1 MWDKKRENSW
11 YCVANNALSLNY
23 WQRWAV
29 RGEIVKQWYFT
40 KWKCLYVSLSIILI
54 VYDFECAFIF
64 RSPLTH
70 IFLLFVFDLFLF
82 YCFHWFSFVFSLYKI
97 VNIPDPAQSE
107 NETNRRSEDKCEKA
121 EFEIVVDSSSPMN
134 QFVVEMISSK
144 TEPLKES
151 STLTSQNEDNCIPFS
166 SSLSL
171 SLYLTFSY

>member
-1 MWDKKRENSW
+1 
-11 YCVANNALSLNY
+11 
-23 WQRWAV
+23 
-29 RGEIVKQWYFT
+29 
-40 KWKCLYVSLSIILI
+40 
-54 VYDFECAFIF
+54 
-64 RSPLTH
+64 
-70 IFLLFVFDLFLF
+70 
-82 YCFHWFSFVFSLYKI
+82 

-107 NETNRRSEDKCEKA
+107 NETNRRSEDKCEKT